1 MSWKFHI
8 SAIYSHNTH
17 NKYKQDICRTT
28 LISGDLKCN
37 SHKLYVFHKENVNE
51 QHDLFPV
58 FTGKVTSIIISLF
71 SAINIVWKK
80 KKKEIYVEY
89 GYSYYFPFGDLLSMC

>member
-1 MSWKFHI
+1 M
-8 SAIYSHNTH
+8 
-17 NKYKQDICRTT
+17 
-28 LISGDLKCN
+28 
-37 SHKLYVFHKENVNE
+37 NE

-80 KKKEIYVEY
+80 KKKKFMLNMVIVIISLLGIY
-89 GYSYYFPFGDLLSMC
+89 

>member
-1 MSWKFHI
+1 M
-8 SAIYSHNTH
+8 
-17 NKYKQDICRTT
+17 
-28 LISGDLKCN
+28 
-37 SHKLYVFHKENVNE
+37 NE

>member
-1 MSWKFHI
+1 M
-8 SAIYSHNTH
+8 
-17 NKYKQDICRTT
+17 
-28 LISGDLKCN
+28 
-37 SHKLYVFHKENVNE
+37 NE

-80 KKKEIYVEY
+80 KKKFMLNMVIVIISLLGIY
-89 GYSYYFPFGDLLSMC
+89 